1 MADDDLP
8 LPEPKPIDEQNWL
21 QLKDLIVRSVL
32 KGEPYLG
39 QEKCGNCLYYLNTD
53 DDISYCW
60 HPTLRILVGFEWW
73 CQWWEP
79 IPGDAE
85 SEAAATK

>member
-1 MADDDLP
+1 MSDYEIP
-8 LPEPKPIDEQNWL
+8 VPEPKEIDEKNWL
-21 QLKDLIVRSVL
+21 QLRDLIGRSVL
-32 KGEPYLG
+32 KGHPYEG
-39 QEKCGNCLYYLNTD
+39 KEKCGNCLYYLNTD

-79 IPGDAE
+79 IP
-85 SEAAATK
+85 EAG